1 MKKLFLTLTLV
12 IASLTIV
19 SCSDD
24 DKHDDIRINYSEV
37 PVEARTFIEKHFSG
51 LDESQ
56 VAYAKR
62 DNDGTY
68 DVVFKNGIEM
78 EFYND
83 GDWKEIDMNGNLL
96 PQSIAIYLP
105 TNALSYISTQYSG
118 IAIEEI
124 EKVGLQSPTQ
134 GFKIELRG
142 DIDVYFD
149 AKGNVVKDKGN
160 TNGGN
165 QVVPIDQLPES
176 IATFLNKYFEGQ
188 TPQIKLEWN
197 KYEITYNDN
206 TANEVE
212 VEFLKDE
219 TFKSIE
225 AKESDVIIRTV
236 IRDLSPNILI
246 YIEKQYQGFQ
256 IEEFSKTP
264 AYLTG
269 KLEGGYKVELEQ
281 GKTEYDVYFDKDGNF
296 VKTEID

>member
-37 PVEARTFIEKHFSG
+37 PADARTFIEKHFSG

-105 TNALSYISTQYSG
+105 TNALSYISTQYPG

-142 DIDVYFD
+142 DIDVS
-149 AKGNVVKDKGN
+149 
-160 TNGGN
+160 
-165 QVVPIDQLPES
+165 LH
-176 IATFLNKYFEGQ
+176 FL
-188 TPQIKLEWN
+188 
-197 KYEITYNDN
+197 
-206 TANEVE
+206 
-212 VEFLKDE
+212 
-219 TFKSIE
+219 
-225 AKESDVIIRTV
+225 
-236 IRDLSPNILI
+236 
-246 YIEKQYQGFQ
+246 
-256 IEEFSKTP
+256 
-264 AYLTG
+264 
-269 KLEGGYKVELEQ
+269 
-281 GKTEYDVYFDKDGNF
+281 
-296 VKTEID
+296 